1 MRHEKQMF
9 AHMTRHWDG
18 GIEYFLASSDMSNMG
33 YTPVCDVMVE
43 FETPDDFNPV
53 AAEIASLKVE
63 KQRIQAEAQ
72 QKANE
77 IDDRIAKISCIEYR
91 P

>member
-1 MRHEKQMF
+1 MVV
-9 AHMTRHWDG
+9 HMSKHWDG
-18 GIEYFLASSDMSNMG
+18 EIEYSLACCDMSEHG
-33 YTPVCDVMVE
+33 WTKVCDVTVE
-43 FETPDDFNPV
+43 FETPDDFNPI
-53 AAEIASLKVE
+53 AAEISALKQQ

-77 IDDRIAKISCIEYR
+77 IDDRIAKISCIEYK